1 MKAIYVGDNTIW
13 EFMRTQIRPDWEW
26 QIPIHNPD
34 ELWDA
39 IDNNQVDESTAVIV
53 VSPQFYRD
61 AMSVGDADMLESFQN
76 LVFTASQS
84 ALVMIINFWPD
95 LQQQIDQNI
104 LAYAGQQ
111 GNDQG
116 VLGKY
121 WWINPQSPLPDVDS
135 AIKEYVNSTY
145 SDPETVKIIA
155 DAEGLTVMGDGQNG
169 GGMISNAVNA
179 INDRFNGADDDP
191 YGEPQFT
198 NNYGKKGQIITVTS
212 SKGGAGKTTVSL
224 GAAEWI
230 SLSSVMAAR
239 NHIIPKPLKVC
250 VVDLDVHDSQIGSVI
265 GKWQP
270 TILEVALNGVSEAT
284 LEHTI
289 IHDSRSQ
296 CDFLLSPKLPKA
308 ADTIPAPKFQEI
320 IKTLQYMYDII
331 VLDTSVEYTSELLG
345 QFIYPMSDRILFVT
359 TLDRRSVTG
368 LRKWILFAGSPE
380 DKGGAG
386 VDLAKVSVV
395 INRGQKNVKMTK
407 REIEDSVRNA
417 TQKAYEG
424 LDMTIP
430 VEDQHTPRLIGAIP
444 DIPNGM
450 LMRCCNE
457 QKFWM
462 SLKIPPFEQSIS
474 EFCRRIVP
482 SSFRDKLPRLI
493 NPGPKHAVT
502 R

>member
-1 MKAIYVGDNTIW
+1 MLKAIYVGDENIW
-13 EFMRTQIRPDWEW
+13 SFMKDQIRPDWDW
-26 QIPIHNPD
+26 QVPIPTPD
-34 ELWDA
+34 ALWDA
-39 IDNNQVDESTAVIV
+39 IDNGQADEATAVIV
-53 VSPQFYRD
+53 VSPQFYSE
-61 AMSVGDADMLESFQN
+61 AMNSGNADLLEGFQN

-84 ALVMIINFWPD
+84 ALVMIINFWPE
-95 LQQQIDQNI
+95 LQSQIDSNI

-121 WWINPQSPLPDVDS
+121 WWINPQTPLPDVDS
-135 AIKEYVNSTY
+135 AVREYINSEY
-145 SDPETVKIIA
+145 SDPDTAKLIA
-155 DAEGLTVMGDGQNG
+155 EAEGLTIASAHQGNG
-169 GGMISNAVNA
+169 MLSNAVNA
-179 INDRFNGADDDP
+179 INDKFNNNGYDD

-224 GAAEWI
+224 GTGEWI
-230 SLSSVMAAR
+230 SLSSIKSAQKGL
-239 NHIIPKPLKVC
+239 IPKPLKVC

-270 TILEVALNGVSEAT
+270 TILEVALNGVNEDT
-284 LEHTI
+284 LERTI

-296 CDFLLSPKLPKA
+296 CDFLLSPKLPNA
-308 ADTIPAPKFQEI
+308 ADTIPPTKFDEI
-320 IKTLQYMYDII
+320 IKMLQYMYDII

-345 QFIYPMSDRILFVT
+345 QFIYPMSDRIIFVT

-386 VDLAKVSVV
+386 VDLARVSVV
-395 INRGQKNVKMTK
+395 INRGQKGVKMTR
-407 REIEDSVRNA
+407 REIEDSIRTS
-417 TQKAYEG
+417 TQRAYQQ

-430 VEDQHTPRLIGAIP
+430 VEDQHTPKLIGAIP
-444 DIPNGM
+444 DIPNGL
-450 LMRCCNE
+450 LMKCCNE
-457 QKFWM
+457 QKFWL
-462 SLKIPPFEQSIS
+462 SLKIPPFEKSIS

-482 SSFRDKLPRLI
+482 SVFRDKLFSLKDSA
-493 NPGPKHAVT
+493 N
-502 R
+502 